1 MALTAPSESPAI
13 VVKEV
18 DLTSGVPNIPTSTGA
33 MVGNFSWGPCDIP
46 TLVSNEAT
54 LVGTF
59 GSPDTVNTGDFHAAN
74 QFLRY
79 SDDLYIVREYTDTAK
94 NSYETTAGAA
104 TYTGLTHASISG
116 AAGASATGTGAVWTV
131 VKSGGVYSAALTN
144 EGTGGDYNVGD
155 SAVILGTSLGGA
167 TPANDL
173 KIIITGED
181 SAGGTGIVD
190 IGTFTTSGTPVAG
203 SGSIPLV
210 TNTDNFDGQKAQL
223 GTDGHTFVAKYPGVL
238 GNSLKVS
245 MVGASATDSDFTN
258 WTYRSYFDAAPETS
272 SFANTASAGAS
283 TNVTNDEV
291 HVAIIDEEGEVSGI
305 AGTVLETFP
314 FVSLILGAKTNQG
327 STNYIQEVL
336 NRNSQ
341 YVWLPSVNDSRFG
354 TNVGTAPTGTKN
366 FAASFGTGSK
376 KELTISLGGG
386 VNSAALAAADFGTG
400 FAKFNDPNALAID
413 FMIAP
418 GLATA
423 QNHQTVVNNMV
434 SIAQNTRKDCMVLA
448 SPNREAVVGKQTS
461 ALAVTAI
468 TAAQSSHQFTRS
480 SYLAVDNNYLKVY
493 DKYND
498 QYIFIPA
505 ASSTAGIMAATDN
518 NFAPWFSPAGTRR
531 GQYFGVTSLAYSP
544 TKSERDTLY
553 KAGINPIANI
563 PGQGVLLYGDKTHL
577 ARPSAFD
584 RINVRRLFLVLE
596 RAISA
601 AAQNI
606 LFEFNDEF
614 TRAEFVNI
622 VEPLLRDVKGRRGIT
637 DFKLVCDET
646 NNTPLIIDSNQFIAS
661 LFIKPARS
669 INFITLNF
677 VAVRTGV
684 SFEEVVG
691 TSGV

>member
-59 GSPDTVNTGDFHAAN
+59 GSPNTVNTVDFHTAAYY
-74 QFLRY
+74 LRY
-79 SDDLYIVREYTDTAK
+79 SNDLYVVRDYTALAK
-94 NSYETTAGAA
+94 N
-104 TYTGLTHASISG
+104 ASDTN
-116 AAGASATGTGAVWTV
+116 ASSV
-131 VKSGGVYSAALTN
+131 
-144 EGTGGDYNVGD
+144 
-155 SAVILGTSLGGA
+155 
-167 TPANDL
+167 
-173 KIIITGED
+173 
-181 SAGGTGIVD
+181 
-190 IGTFTTSGTPVAG
+190 
-203 SGSIPLV
+203 PLV
-210 TNTDNFDGQKAQL
+210 TNRDNFDAQIGQL
-223 GTDGHTFVAKYPGVL
+223 TTDVHNFVAKYPGTL

-245 MVGASATDSDFTN
+245 FSGQGDTDYAN
-258 WTYRSYFDAAPETS
+258 WAYKSYYDAAPGTS
-272 SFANTASAGAS
+272 DFATAAGA
-283 TNVTNDEV
+283 TNDEA
-291 HVAIIDEEGEVSGI
+291 HVAIIDEDGAITGT

-314 FVSLILGAKTNQG
+314 FVSIALGAKTSDG
-327 STNYIQEVL
+327 TSNYIV
-336 NRNSQ
+336 NVINSRSQ
-341 YVWLPSVNDSRFG
+341 YVWMASMATADFG
-354 TNVGTAPTGTKN
+354 TNAGSAPASGLD
-366 FAASFGTGSK
+366 FAAGLAADFNV
-376 KELTISLGGG
+376 SLVGG
-386 VNSAALAAADFGTG
+386 VNSAALATADFATG
-400 FAKFNDPNALAID
+400 FDKFEDPNALAID

-418 GLATA
+418 GMSSSTDQATVVNDMIATA
-423 QNHQTVVNNMV
+423 Q
-434 SIAQNTRKDCMVLA
+434 SIRKDCMVIA
-448 SPNREAVVGKQTS
+448 SPNSAAVVGQTTS
-461 ALAVTAI
+461 AAAVSAI
-468 TAAQSSHQFTRS
+468 SSAMTSNAFTRS

-544 TKSERDTLY
+544 NKSERDTLY